1 MGCGHGGGPEVGQ
14 GSPQLA
20 GEVRLDGI
28 PVAHV
33 WHQRDVTGFLP
44 ACGHIWATYMLRC
57 RPQKFLLQ
65 PAEDGHRVISQVVIA
80 ENNQALDCRFVVSNL
95 DLIPTTP
102 RQDIH
107 ISRALL
113 LVDRQFHPD
122 TIIDFTVI
130 PPGRFGNAHP
140 IHVIHSDSNAGS
152 APEGK
157 RRTPLP
163 NFLSCSSSSFSS

>member
-1 MGCGHGGGPEVGQ
+1 MVKVHLSSLGRY
-14 GSPQLA
+14 GSTAFLWPMYGISETSQAFCRLA
-20 GEVRLDGI
+20 AIFG
-28 PVAHV
+28 
-33 WHQRDVTGFLP
+33 
-44 ACGHIWATYMLRC
+44 ATYMLRC

-140 IHVIHSDSNAGS
+140 IHVTHSDSNAGS

-163 NFLSCSSSSFSS
+163 NFLSCSSSSFSSS